1 MVLRRFLSISVL
13 VIKRTERLKK
23 IRIGHLG
30 LEGLKFMGFL
40 GQRVWGFIGLSWF
53 WIQPEHETVSGSQ
66 ESGNCWD
73 DGWKTKLS
81 MP

>member
-1 MVLRRFLSISVL
+1 MGVWGDTQQDCEIFSSADMVLRRFLSISVL

-40 GQRVWGFIGLSWF
+40 GQRVWGFMNRTFMVLD
-53 WIQPEHETVSGSQ
+53 T
-66 ESGNCWD
+66 
-73 DGWKTKLS
+73 T
-81 MP
+81 